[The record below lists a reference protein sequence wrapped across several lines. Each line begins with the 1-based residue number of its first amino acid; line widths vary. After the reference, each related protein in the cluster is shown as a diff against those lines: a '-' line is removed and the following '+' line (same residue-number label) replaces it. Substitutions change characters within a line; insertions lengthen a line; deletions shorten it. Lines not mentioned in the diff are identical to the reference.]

1 MGLTSLTLKQCSQ
14 MAGGQ
19 SESTTRYY
27 RDKYEE
33 YFQVTSGEGR
43 NRRYSEETV
52 SLLVFI
58 SKLYKDGLE
67 SPQVK
72 EALEKRYAPV
82 ATADLVTL
90 SVFKEELEKR
100 DAAILQLQEE
110 LASVKE
116 TLLNVEDLFR
126 RTESMDREIMEVIST
141 RYKQQDK
148 DKSFERGKRVPC

>member
-1 MGLTSLTLKQCSQ
+1 MGLTLKQCSQ

-27 RDKYEE
+27 RNKFEE

-43 NRRYSEETV
+43 NRRYPEKETV

-67 SPQVK
+67 SQQVK

-82 ATADLVTL
+82 ATTDLVTL
-90 SVFKEELEKR
+90 SVFREELDKK
-100 DAAILQLQEE
+100 DTAILELREE
-110 LASVKE
+110 LANVKE
-116 TLLNVEDLFR
+116 TLLRVVDSFR
-126 RTESMDREIMEVIST
+126 SAERRDREIMEAIYA
-141 RYKQQDK
+141 RYKQQDNT
-148 DKSFERGKRVPC
+148 D

>member
-1 MGLTSLTLKQCSQ
+1 MGLTLKQCSQ

-33 YFQVTSGEGR
+33 YFKVTSGEGR
-43 NRRYSEETV
+43 NRRYPEETV
-52 SLLVFI
+52 SLLSFI

-72 EALEKRYAPV
+72 EALEKRYSPV

-90 SVFKEELEKR
+90 TVFKEELDKR
-100 DAAILQLQEE
+100 DTTILELREE

-116 TLLNVEDLFR
+116 ILLRIEDSFKGAER
-126 RTESMDREIMEVIST
+126 MDLEIMEVISA
-141 RYKQQDK
+141 RYKKKHTIQY
-148 DKSFERGKRVPC
+148 